1 MKKNK
6 TFSLISVFSPS
17 FSERLQLPFH
27 ASTLLNT
34 KSEGR
39 REGEREGEGVCDH
52 DVMIQMIGSL
62 TRSSP
67 VAPFYNEVFLPH
79 AAVKNLQFM

>member
-34 KSEGR
+34 KSEGQ
-39 REGEREGEGVCDH
+39 REGEGVCDH